1 MARFL
6 IDANLPRKLS
16 LWEGAN
22 FEWVV
27 DHDAAWT
34 DSTVWQ
40 YARQQDLI
48 IVSKD
53 ADFSDRAMVS
63 TPPPRVVQIKV
74 GNLRLAELRQFL
86 IEVWPAID
94 QAAPSHRLLVVSREA
109 VMAIR

>member
-1 MARFL
+1 MAAFL

-16 LWEGAN
+16 LWEGAG

-34 DSTVWQ
+34 DSTVWE
-40 YARQQDLI
+40 YARRRDLI

-86 IEVWPAID
+86 IKVWPTIEK
-94 QAAPSHRLLVVSREA
+94 AAPSHRLLLVSREG
-109 VMAIR
+109 VTGIR

>member
-16 LWEGAN
+16 IWN
-22 FEWVV
+22 CSDFEWVV
-27 DHDAAWT
+27 DQDAAWT
-34 DSTVWQ
+34 DSKVWE
-40 YARQQDLI
+40 YARRQDLI

-63 TPPPRVVQIKV
+63 SPPPRVVQVKV

-86 IEVWPAID
+86 IEVWPTIEL
-94 QAAPSHRLLVVSREA
+94 AAPSHRLLVVSREA
-109 VMAIR
+109 VTGIR